1 MICSCA
7 GSTAGSKARPM
18 IETWPKVRYFLMG
31 ANCWQEAANWPP
43 RSESCILFLHSS
55 GCAGSRLS
63 DGRLLL
69 DPPVDQPPDVFV
81 YDPGDPVPS
90 IGGASCCRADVAPIG
105 AFDQRSVESRNDV
118 LVYTSPPL
126 KADCDVVG
134 AVELIL
140 HAASDAVDTDWTA
153 KLVDVHPDGAAINIC
168 DGILRARYRESPYPS
183 AAACSG

>member
-1 MICSCA
+1 M
-7 GSTAGSKARPM
+7 
-18 IETWPKVRYFLMG
+18 F
-31 ANCWQEAANWPP
+31 
-43 RSESCILFLHSS
+43 
-55 GCAGSRLS
+55 
-63 DGRLLL
+63 
-69 DPPVDQPPDVFV
+69 VF
-81 YDPGDPVPS
+81 DPGEPVPS

-168 DGILRARYRESPYPS
+168 DGILRARYRESRYPS
-183 AAACSG
+183 ASACSG